1 MSSVSVK
8 QNSVSAKNKKQTFM
22 RQSRNRKDINVDNKR
37 FLTEEQLI
45 EKEVITPEDVMLLP
59 EITKR
64 LYFSFIYYN

>member
-45 EKEVITPEDVMLLP
+45 EKEVITPEDVTLLP
-59 EITKR
+59 SITKR
-64 LYFSFIYYN
+64 LYN